1 MNPAPA
7 SAFFGRPRFRM
18 SEAQAVVELCCR
30 RHRLPCRTSFL
41 ALRGCEPAT
50 CYLDVGMKAIFHD
63 FRIFS
68 WLRNPLWRRGHRR
81 RPRVGNLF
89 QPIH

>member
-41 ALRGCEPAT
+41 AL
-50 CYLDVGMKAIFHD
+50 
-63 FRIFS
+63 
-68 WLRNPLWRRGHRR
+68 N
-81 RPRVGNLF
+81 
-89 QPIH
+89 Q